1 MLLNDEEIEDLI
13 FLYLQNEGWFVV
25 PHSRKKDTMAFEYL
39 CVNRKNE
46 VAAVQVK
53 TGYTNIEIDDYI
65 KYNHKIFLFQ
75 QNSVYSGIGSDNV
88 EIIPKQKLK
97 DFLQNTKW
105 LPQSFRNKVDLVNIE
120 DRKSVV

>member
-1 MLLNDEEIEDLI
+1 M
-13 FLYLQNEGWFVV
+13 YLQNEGWFVV

-53 TGYTNIEIDDYI
+53 IGYTNIEIDDYI

-105 LPQSFRNKVDLVNIE
+105 LPQSFRNKVDLVNKINNL
-120 DRKSVV
+120 SSI